1 MGRIGFIQDYLYLP
15 FKDFLIKKMSQESFQ
30 RLVLRELF
38 ILPINILPIFSIDH
52 LYLIIFSL

>member
-38 ILPINILPIFSIDH
+38 ILPINILPIFSTDH